1 MPEPHSYLLLKL
13 SQAMF
18 QRAPSGLTPEERQ
31 RIETVA
37 RRQLK
42 IEQRILSTPEAAH
55 IILPQTSL
63 NQAIAEIR
71 NRYPNEEE
79 YLADLDKAGLDPT
92 KLAAAIER
100 DLKFEAV
107 LERIASQEPAV
118 SDTDVEIYYLLH
130 RDRFCRPEN
139 RTLRH
144 ILVTL
149 NDAVPGSDRVSALR
163 KIEAIYER
171 VLKSP
176 GRFAEQ
182 ALKHSE
188 CPTAMN
194 GGLLGTLKRGQL
206 FSELEPVAFALPLG
220 ELSGIV
226 ESPMGFHILYCV
238 AIEDASVLPLKA
250 VHEKIRTH
258 LTDWRRQSAQKA
270 WIAGLFK
277 KEAEQRPA
285 TVQ

>member
-13 SQAMF
+13 SQALF
-18 QRAPSGLTPEERQ
+18 HRAPSGLAPEERQ
-31 RIETVA
+31 RVEEVA

-42 IEQRILSTPEAAH
+42 IEQRILATPEAAR
-55 IILPQTSL
+55 IILPQASL

-71 NRYPNEEE
+71 KRYANEEE
-79 YLADLDKAGLDPT
+79 FLADLDQAGLDPVR
-92 KLAAAIER
+92 LAAAIER

-107 LERIASQEPAV
+107 LERVASQEAAV
-118 SDTDVEIYYLLH
+118 SDTDIEIYYLLH
-130 RDRFCRPEN
+130 RERFRRPEN

-144 ILVTL
+144 VLVTL
-149 NDAVPGSDRVSALR
+149 NETVPGSDRVSALR
-163 KIEAIYER
+163 KIESIRER
-171 VLKSP
+171 LVKSP

-206 FSELEPVAFALPLG
+206 YPELEPTAFALPLG
-220 ELSGIV
+220 ALSEIV

-238 AIEDASVLPLKA
+238 AIEDESVLPLKA
-250 VHEKIRTH
+250 VRVNIRAH
-258 LTDWRRQSAQKA
+258 LPAWRGSAGQEA
-270 WIAGLFK
+270 WIAGLSK
-277 KEAEQRPA
+277 RETEL
-285 TVQ
+285 